1 MAKKAYAGNEKNIR
15 TVRFKEIKRL
25 ISEES
30 IGTQQE
36 LLKRLHEEGYD
47 VTQGTISRDIRDLKL
62 VKVATQGGGYHYE
75 TAKTTQENA
84 MSDQFYSLFR
94 SSVVKMESAL
104 NQVVI
109 RCYNGMASAVCAAM
123 DTLEW
128 DGLLGTLAGEDTI
141 LVIMKS
147 EAQAE
152 KLVRTLREI

>member
-15 TVRFKEIKRL
+15 SMRFKEIKRL
-25 ISEES
+25 IAEES

-36 LLKRLHEEGYD
+36 LLRRLREEGYD

-62 VKVATQGGGYHYE
+62 VKVAAPGGGYRYE
-75 TAKTTQENA
+75 AAKTTQETA
-84 MSDQFYSLFR
+84 VSGQFYSLFR
-94 SSVVKMESAL
+94 TSVIKVDSAL

-109 RCYNGMASAVCAAM
+109 RCYNGMASAVCASM

-128 DGLLGTLAGEDTI
+128 DGLLGTLAGDDTI
-141 LVIMKS
+141 LVVMKS

-152 KLVRTLREI
+152 AMVRSLREI